1 MIKLG
6 IDLQTPFAQFNL
18 YTNSITFSGRYSDIY
33 NVCWFAINS
42 TYFEQIGYMQ
52 SALKL
57 PEEYIPL
64 DSFEGEGGFF
74 YNRLTGEVLELEYM
88 DHYLDPEPFDGVR
101 DLLWDLHHAG
111 VPLATATSKQ
121 TPMAIAQMEHLGL
134 ADAFDVIAGTTPDPG
149 SSKTTVIHEAIA
161 RLGAMGADVSHPGH
175 CWRLYLGRARRPR
188 SRHPRHR
195 CRLGVCD
202 GGCLDDAEL
211 CARRSRIFARFSC
224 PPGY

>member
-1 MIKLG
+1 MLSEKLKKYLIEAGLYDLTEDKSYQEVMIKLG

-74 YNRLTGEVLELEYM
+74 YNRLTGEVLELE
-88 DHYLDPEPFDGVR
+88 
-101 DLLWDLHHAG
+101 
-111 VPLATATSKQ
+111 
-121 TPMAIAQMEHLGL
+121 LGQ
-134 ADAFDVIAGTTPDPG
+134 
-149 SSKTTVIHEAIA
+149 KN
-161 RLGAMGADVSHPGH
+161 
-175 CWRLYLGRARRPR
+175 Y
-188 SRHPRHR
+188 
-195 CRLGVCD
+195 
-202 GGCLDDAEL
+202 
-211 CARRSRIFARFSC
+211 
-224 PPGY
+224 